1 MSQENVEVV
10 RRLYAAAVEATW
22 SPQGV
27 QRDPKFPIE
36 LLDPH
41 VVWISF
47 RSAPES
53 RPYIGYGGA
62 LEWLKTFQEDI
73 RGLRVELTEVI
84 DAGGDQVVAV
94 NELRGTW
101 ERSGVP
107 VEGRYASVFTLLNGR
122 IVRVQAFKTREEAL
136 EAVGLRE

>member
-1 MSQENVEVV
+1 MSQENVEIV
-10 RRLYAAAVEATW
+10 RRLYAATDEATW

-27 QRDPKFPIE
+27 QRDPKFLE

-41 VVWISF
+41 VVWISL

-94 NELRGTW
+94 NELGGTW

-122 IVRVQAFKTREEAL
+122 IVRVQAFETREEAL
-136 EAVGLRE
+136 EAAGLSE